1 MNHSVRQAAVGWLTI
16 FTLLVAAFIPA
27 VAVAA
32 EPITVAAAIADNSGK
47 ATVEGYIVGTTS
59 TTSSYGTGNFAA
71 PFSVNTNLLL
81 ADDPD
86 EREKAKLLPVQL
98 PNNAVRQQ
106 LNLVDHPQNLGKK
119 VRISG
124 DLGAYFSVPGLR
136 NASSFSWADGADEPS
151 DPVSIQEARSSLGS
165 RVITEGVVNVDNG
178 LLYPGKLSVYI
189 QDGEAGI
196 QLFNHNPDQFP
207 TVKKGDQVRVK
218 GTVGEYDNVTQV
230 VVEELEVL
238 ERNQPVEAKAV
249 TIEQYRDADTA
260 EALEGQLVT
269 LEGYIRNIP
278 DYYNGGANVTTI
290 NENFDPLTLR
300 IWESTGIDLGQ
311 LESEKWY
318 QVTGISS
325 QYRNSY
331 QLLPRQQSD
340 LQISDV
346 QKEKPSTD
354 GRQFEAV
361 VERVVDGDTIRLQE
375 PVLGST
381 TVRYLN
387 MDTPETYHK
396 VENELDQNQ
405 MDHGKRAGEYLGT
418 LLSPGDTVTL
428 QLGEEPTDSY
438 GRILAEVV
446 RQDGL
451 NTNLKMVEEGY
462 AATYF
467 IWPFKNAEVERYGA
481 ALKAA
486 KEAGK
491 GIWNPDDP
499 LLEQPFV
506 FRARERGDELYRPA
520 GDYRSKTYVPAD
532 QWDSIP
538 DEWRVFFHSEADA
551 QKAGYQPQAQ
561 TRDEQLEQL
570 RSRLE
575 QYHRAGDVKNPL
587 FKQLDK
593 SLERLIQLEYKRK
606 QAEDQGN
613 AKKTS
618 NLAYQWEKTWSK
630 TGDDLEKGYRQN
642 RVTVEVYHGIKE
654 GLDRLAPAGDEA
666 TEKAS

>member
-1 MNHSVRQAAVGWLTI
+1 MKRFARHIAIVWLAI
-16 FTLLVAAFIPA
+16 FTLLMTAVVSPVAA
-27 VAVAA
+27 AA
-32 EPITVAAAIADNSGK
+32 GPITVADAIANNDGA

-59 TTSSYGTGNFAA
+59 TTSSFGTGNFAA

-86 EREKAKLLPVQL
+86 EREKTKLLPVQL
-98 PNNAVRQQ
+98 PNNTVRQQ
-106 LNLVDHPQNLGKK
+106 LNLVDHAEHLGKK

-136 NASSFSWADGADEPS
+136 NASSFSWADGTEPS
-151 DPVSIQEARSSLGS
+151 EPVSIQEARSSLGS
-165 RVITEGVVNVDNG
+165 RVITEGIVNVDNG
-178 LLYPGKLSVYI
+178 VLYPGKLSVYI
-189 QDGEAGI
+189 QDGDAGI
-196 QLFNHNPDQFP
+196 QLFSHNANQFP
-207 TVKKGDQVRVK
+207 AVKKGDQVRVK
-218 GTVGEYDNVTQV
+218 GTVGEYDNVTQII
-230 VVEELEVL
+230 VEELEVL
-238 ERNQPVEAKAV
+238 TQNQPVEAKAV
-249 TIEQYRDADTA
+249 TLEQYRDAATA
-260 EALEGQLVT
+260 EALEGQLVI
-269 LEGYIRNIP
+269 LEGFIRHVP
-278 DYYNGGANVTTI
+278 DYYNGGANVTAI

-300 IWESTGIDLGQ
+300 IWESTGIDLGL
-311 LESEKWY
+311 LEGEKWY
-318 QVTGISS
+318 QITGISS
-325 QYRNSY
+325 QYRDSY
-331 QLLPRQQSD
+331 QLLPREQSD
-340 LQISDV
+340 LTVSDV
-346 QKEKPSTD
+346 QKEKPTTD

-387 MDTPETYHK
+387 IDTPETYHK

-405 MDHGKRAGEYLGT
+405 MDHGNRAGAYLGT
-418 LLSPGDTVTL
+418 LLSPGDTVIL

-451 NTNLKMVEEGY
+451 NTNLKLVEEGY

-467 IWPFKNAEVERYGA
+467 IWPFKNEEVERYGA
-481 ALKAA
+481 ALKSA

-506 FRARERGDELYRPA
+506 FRARERGDELFRPA

-551 QKAGYQPQAQ
+551 QRAGYQPQAQ
-561 TRDEQLEQL
+561 TRTGQLEQL
-570 RSRLE
+570 RSQLG
-575 QYHRAGDVKNPL
+575 QYHQAGEVTNSL
-587 FKQLDK
+587 FKQLDNDV
-593 SLERLIQLEYKRK
+593 ETLIQLEKQRK
-606 QAEDQGN
+606 QAEDQGD
-613 AKKTS
+613 AKKAG
-618 NLAYQWEKTWSK
+618 NLQYQWEKAWSK
-630 TGDDLEKGYRQN
+630 TGADLEKGYRKQQ
-642 RVTVEVYHGIKE
+642 VTVEVYHGLKE
-654 GLDRLAPAGDEA
+654 GLDRLAPADSGLGK
-666 TEKAS
+666 EKAS